1 MGVSSQIIV
10 SHWRITLPERMHAK
24 GRSRRAEARALRQ
37 VPDTIVNSPALTL
50 ISVILTLAAI
60 HYAKQFLLPVVMAI
74 LLFFVFAPLQRR
86 FLNFGINGHVA
97 AFSVVL
103 VLILGISSIFFLL
116 SGPVIEVVQN
126 LPAIMT
132 DVSVRLEAARDALLA
147 TAQGLRGAPVDDLP
161 DMRFSFGA
169 EEEDG
174 ELLEDDVLIST
185 ASAALIYLAEAPAMV
200 AQVLLAVILLFFLL
214 SSSDTIYL
222 KVIQSFDAFQDKRTA
237 FNALREVEQKLGGYL
252 GTVTLINAGLGVC
265 VGFAMWILGMPVPL
279 LFAVLAFV
287 LNFIPFIGAAMGI
300 VLVSVVALLWFDTL
314 PDVALVTS
322 AYLVLTAIEGQ
333 LVTPAL
339 LARRLRMNTA
349 LVVIAIAFWAWMWSF
364 MGMVIAVPI
373 LVALRVIA
381 EQVPKWRKFANLLS
395 A

>member
-1 MGVSSQIIV
+1 
-10 SHWRITLPERMHAK
+10 
-24 GRSRRAEARALRQ
+24 
-37 VPDTIVNSPALTL
+37 
-50 ISVILTLAAI
+50 
-60 HYAKQFLLPVVMAI
+60 
-74 LLFFVFAPLQRR
+74 
-86 FLNFGINGHVA
+86 
-97 AFSVVL
+97 
-103 VLILGISSIFFLL
+103 
-116 SGPVIEVVQN
+116 
-126 LPAIMT
+126 
-132 DVSVRLEAARDALLA
+132 
-147 TAQGLRGAPVDDLP
+147 
-161 DMRFSFGA
+161 
-169 EEEDG
+169 
-174 ELLEDDVLIST
+174 
-185 ASAALIYLAEAPAMV
+185 MV